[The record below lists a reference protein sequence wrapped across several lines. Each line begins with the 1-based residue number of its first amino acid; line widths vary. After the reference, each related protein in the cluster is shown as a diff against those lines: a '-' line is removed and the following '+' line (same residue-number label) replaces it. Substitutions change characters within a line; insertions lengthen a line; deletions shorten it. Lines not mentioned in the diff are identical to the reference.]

1 MSRTWRITAWVGA
14 ALGCAV
20 VIAGVLLARHHKPV
34 VLTGAVLVWDQDA
47 RKQLP
52 LEGAEVTEANGLAQG
67 PSKSDSQGMF
77 RLKLEKGI
85 RRGQAVTLEFRHP
98 DYHPLELKDYAG
110 DKLYIARMAPIQP
123 PNASIHPTI
132 TVENVRVRYSSKAVR
147 TVNVG
152 SAVKAFQV
160 ENNGDTPCPGNGPCS
175 PDGKWMATIGST
187 SLDAGPGNEFRKARA
202 SCIAGPCA
210 FTKIEKDDFSR
221 GGQTISVSVRNW
233 SDTVT
238 YLLEAEVVH
247 SMISPIEHESYPV
260 IFGRGLNFTL
270 PSSAEG
276 VSIEADI
283 NGETIVFPLG
293 PALFLSWASCDARL
307 NQDQTKIYRC
317 GLKPEY
323 RFR

>member
-1 MSRTWRITAWVGA
+1 MSRTAKIATIGTAIACVVVVA
-14 ALGCAV
+14 AVIILGQ
-20 VIAGVLLARHHKPV
+20 HHKPL
-34 VLTGAVLVWDQDA
+34 VLKGAVLVWDQDA

-52 LEGAEVTEANGLAQG
+52 IGDVEVTEASGLAER
-67 PSKSDSQGMF
+67 SVRTDSQGMF
-77 RLKLEKGI
+77 RLTLERDI
-85 RRGQAVTLEFRHP
+85 RRGHAITLEFRHQN
-98 DYHPLELKDYAG
+98 YHPLELKDYAA
-110 DKLYIARMAPIQP
+110 DKLYIARMAPIHLES
-123 PNASIHPTI
+123 ASLHPTI
-132 TVENVRVRYSSKAVR
+132 TVENVQVRYSSKAVR
-147 TVNVG
+147 IVNVG

-160 ENNGDTPCPGNGPCS
+160 ENNGDVPCPANGPCS
-175 PDGKWMATIGST
+175 PDGKWTATIGST
-187 SLDAGPGNEFRKARA
+187 SLDAGLGNEFRNARA

-210 FTKIEKDDFSR
+210 FTRIEKDDFSR

-247 SMISPIEHESYPV
+247 SMMSPIDHESYPV

-276 VSIEADI
+276 VSIEADV

-293 PALFLSWASCDARL
+293 PALFLSWANCEARL

-317 GLKPEY
+317 ELKPEY